1 MLSVRE
7 GIKTGDIFAEEEKEK
22 NFVLEL
28 FMCGERKGQINMD
41 PESDK
46 IKVIKALSK
55 SNFEKRICMLS
66 ASIKI
71 RLNLIK

>member
-1 MLSVRE
+1 
-7 GIKTGDIFAEEEKEK
+7 
-22 NFVLEL
+22 
-28 FMCGERKGQINMD
+28 MCGERKGQINMD